1 MTDKEKIKFWAKG
14 RLFEIM
20 NGIGENDAKNIL
32 TDLLSFID
40 SMQEE
45 PSTSVWH
52 DAKEPPEIHRKY
64 LTRYADGKVN
74 GSWERHDEGFI
85 PWKEVVKEHK
95 FTHWCYVEDLLK
107 L

>member
-1 MTDKEKIKFWAKG
+1 MTDKEKIRAEIERRYKECKG
-14 RLFEIM
+14 ATPATEYQ
-20 NGIGENDAKNIL
+20 E
-32 TDLLSFID
+32 LLDFID

-45 PSTSVWH
+45 YTTSVWH
-52 DAKEPPEIHRKY
+52 DAKELPEIHRKY

-95 FTHWCYVEDLLK
+95 FTHWCYVENLLK